1 MLFPE
6 GSFNKITTIS
16 ATSGSTGE
24 PFYFPRTEE
33 EDWQYEYV
41 AELFLKNQFEI
52 DKKRTLAIIGF
63 GLGIWIGGLFS
74 YKILN
79 RLGQK
84 GYKISVA
91 PVGTNKQIFLE
102 TVKKM
107 AQFFDQIILM
117 GYPPFIKDII
127 DEAQDYQI
135 DWKEYTIKIITA
147 AEGFSEKFRDYLVK
161 KTKIKNKYRDILNI
175 YGTVELGTMAH
186 ETPLSVLIR
195 EILLRNPSAYKK
207 IMPEANLIPTLC
219 QYHPYLAF
227 FEAVSG
233 EVLGS
238 GMGSVIPL
246 LRYQFF
252 DRGGVIPFEEMV
264 KLLKSCGVDISQ
276 ECQKA
281 KIEQTIMRLPFV
293 YVFERSDFAVVL
305 RGANIFPENIKTA
318 LQNEVLEDFV
328 TGKFTMVKRE
338 NEKLEEYLEV
348 NVELKKNLV
357 PSSDL
362 EKKVADLVLKVLLR
376 DNSEFTDQYRSVG
389 AQIKPVIILHQYEE
403 PKFFRPGT
411 KQKWV
416 KKN

>member
-1 MLFPE
+1 
-6 GSFNKITTIS
+6 
-16 ATSGSTGE
+16 
-24 PFYFPRTEE
+24 
-33 EDWQYEYV
+33 
-41 AELFLKNQFEI
+41 
-52 DKKRTLAIIGF
+52 
-63 GLGIWIGGLFS
+63 
-74 YKILN
+74 
-79 RLGQK
+79 
-84 GYKISVA
+84 VA

-207 IMPEANLIPTLC
+207 IMPKASLAPTLC
-219 QYHPYLAF
+219 QYHPYLVF
-227 FEAVSG
+227 FEEEGG